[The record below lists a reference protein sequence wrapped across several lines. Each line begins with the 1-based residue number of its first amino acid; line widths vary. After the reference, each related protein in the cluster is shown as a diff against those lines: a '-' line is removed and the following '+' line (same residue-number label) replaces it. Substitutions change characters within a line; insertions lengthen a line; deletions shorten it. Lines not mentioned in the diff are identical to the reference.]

1 MDIFWFDDVEQ
12 KLLLS
17 LDVIIVVKDDPR
29 RVDDAQATL
38 KLNRL
43 QFLRVSWL
51 HCNGE
56 VRALM

>member
-1 MDIFWFDDVEQ
+1 
-12 KLLLS
+12 
-17 LDVIIVVKDDPR
+17 VIIVVKDDPR